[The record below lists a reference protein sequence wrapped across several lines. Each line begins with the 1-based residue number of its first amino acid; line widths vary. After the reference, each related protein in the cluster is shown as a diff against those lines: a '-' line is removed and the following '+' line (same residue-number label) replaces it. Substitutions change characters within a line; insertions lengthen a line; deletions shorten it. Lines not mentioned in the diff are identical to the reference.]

1 MVCTFTV
8 IPSQIQNGKQYPR
21 ERLLFHSTLYY
32 CFFLPFA
39 APIPELDAAAAAAE
53 RSTGGKE
60 RVKVGGAGP
69 LPLVEAAAPLVVLAV
84 KRLTLRP
91 RDGRRRLQQNVPNLI
106 RILCQINTGLIGS
119 PRRF

>member
-1 MVCTFTV
+1 MVRTFTV

-21 ERLLFHSTLYY
+21 ERLFLHSTLYF

-39 APIPELDAAAAAAE
+39 APIPELGAAAAAAAE

-91 RDGRRRLQQNVPNLI
+91 RDGRRRL
-106 RILCQINTGLIGS
+106 
-119 PRRF
+119 